1 MAPRTDELV
10 GKELLLEVACDLF
23 MEAGYD
29 GVSMQQIAEA
39 AHMTKGSPYYHF
51 KGKDDL
57 FAQAFLHRTQQMHD
71 GMVEELATGSDIR
84 DRLIHAVTFLLRE
97 VDAGMI
103 RFMEDCKRHLPAEI
117 IESEQRFRPE
127 VMLEIYTPIFEEAA
141 ATIGLRV
148 PAKRAAIAFFATQ
161 MGTLHAMHLTG
172 ELTDLPGDIERIA
185 GETVDCFLYGTVA
198 TPMAAV

>member
-1 MAPRTDELV
+1 MATKTDELV

-57 FAQAFLHRTQQMHD
+57 FAQAFVHRTQQMHD
-71 GMVEELATGSDIR
+71 GMVGVLVGSGDIR
-84 DRLIHAVTFLLRE
+84 ERLVRAVSFLLRE

-103 RFMEDCKRHLPAEI
+103 RFMEDCKRHLPAETM
-117 IESEQRFRPE
+117 ESEQAFNPE
-127 VMLEIYTPIFEEAA
+127 ALLDIYTPIFEEAA
-141 ATIGLRV
+141 TTIGLRI
-148 PAKRAAIAFFATQ
+148 PAKRAAIVFFAMQ

-172 ELTDLPGDIERIA
+172 ELSDAPAEIERVA
-185 GETVDCFLYGTVA
+185 TETVDCFLYGTAA
-198 TPMAAV
+198 TA